1 MLTHLT
7 ELIRGGWRYGRGLQG
22 FFSKTIDYEEARAM
36 LTAQLENR
44 NERFLR
50 ILELAIYAFP
60 DNPYRRLLLHAGF
73 QLQDVRRLIEGE
85 GLEAALSQLHD
96 AGVYVTLEEFK
107 GRTPVRRPGL
117 EFPVTARDFD
127 NPLLTSH
134 FEGATSGTRGDPTR
148 VHIDLDYIAYES
160 ACFMQHFA
168 ANGVADRPI
177 AIWAATESPML
188 ALGNTLRLVRIDRM
202 PRTWFSPMR
211 SSWSRQAIQGRAMLI
226 YTLLASRLFRRPIPW
241 PKYRPEPKDFA
252 AYVADARRKGEKMLV
267 ICSQS
272 RSIRICL
279 AAEQAG
285 LDISGTVF
293 FCGGEPYTEG
303 KAAVFKRVGADCI
316 PHYAMHETGSVA
328 YRCGHPVESD
338 DMHVS
343 MDKLAVLPR
352 PKQLETGPT
361 VQAFFHTSL
370 LPSLPKLMLNVE
382 SGDYGQIDERDC
394 GCEWQTLGFTTH
406 LSQVRSYEKL
416 TSEGVTFM
424 GSMLHELLEQVLPN
438 RFGGSPL
445 DYQMVEEEEDGVPKV
460 SVIVSPRIGPVDDKD
475 VVDAVI
481 NALSFSEWSKRM
493 AETWRKEGTLRVL
506 RQDPYV
512 SAIGKM
518 LPLHVLGAQKSHV

>member
-1 MLTHLT
+1 MITHLL
-7 ELIRGGWRYGRGLQG
+7 ELIRGAWRYGRGLQN
-22 FFSKTIDYEEARAM
+22 FFSKTIDYQEARAM
-36 LTAQLENR
+36 LSAQLENR

-50 ILELAIYAFP
+50 ILELAVYPYP
-60 DNPYRRLLLHAGF
+60 DNPYRKLLLHAGF
-73 QLQDVRRLIEGE
+73 QLADLRRMIESE
-85 GLEAALSQLHD
+85 GLEGALAQLHD
-96 AGVYVTLEEFK
+96 AGVYLTLEEFK
-107 GRTPVRRPGL
+107 GRAPVQRPGL

-127 NPLLTSH
+127 NPLLTRH

-148 VHIDLDYIAYES
+148 VHMDLDYIAYES
-160 ACFMQHFA
+160 ACFLQHFA

-177 AIWAATESPML
+177 LAWAATESPML
-188 ALGNTLRLVRIDRM
+188 ALGNVLRLVRIDRI
-202 PRTWFSPMR
+202 PLAWFSPVR
-211 SSWSRQAIQGRAMLI
+211 SSWSRQAIQGRVLLI
-226 YTLLASRLFRRPIPW
+226 STLLASRVFRRPIPW
-241 PKYRPEPKDFA
+241 PKYRPEPKEFA
-252 AYVADARRKGEKMLV
+252 AYLAGNRRRGEKMLV

-272 RSIRICL
+272 RVIRICL
-279 AAEQAG
+279 AAEAAQA
-285 LDISGTVF
+285 DISGTVF

-303 KAAVFKRVGADCI
+303 KAAVFKRVGTDCI

-328 YRCGHPVESD
+328 YRCGAPVESD

-394 GCEWQTLGFTTH
+394 GCGWQTLGFTTH

-445 DYQMVEEEEDGVPKV
+445 DYQMVEEEEDGLPRV
-460 SVIVSPRIGPVDDKD
+460 SVLVSPRIGIVDEQELIDT
-475 VVDAVI
+475 VLES
-481 NALSFSEWSKRM
+481 LSFSEWSRRM
-493 AETWRKEGTLRVL
+493 AETWRKEGTLRVQ
-506 RQDPYV
+506 RHDPYV

-518 LPLHVLGAQKSHV
+518 LPLHVLNAQRSHV